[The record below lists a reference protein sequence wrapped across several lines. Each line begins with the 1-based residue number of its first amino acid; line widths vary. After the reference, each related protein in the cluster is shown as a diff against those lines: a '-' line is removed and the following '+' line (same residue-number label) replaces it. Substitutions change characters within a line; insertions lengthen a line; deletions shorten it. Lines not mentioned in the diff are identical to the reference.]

1 VYLPKCINYLVMDSK
16 LSAAISWLL
25 ENAQQIA
32 SLAMRRSQI
41 LQLNSAPGSS
51 VQGRK
56 AN

>member
-1 VYLPKCINYLVMDSK
+1 MDSK